1 MNKEKILTEEDKE
14 DLGLLLLM
22 QQVDKKKVVSR
33 REIMKVLSDNKK

>member
-1 MNKEKILTEEDKE
+1 MNKEKLLTEAKE

-22 QQVDKKKVVSR
+22 QQVNKKKVVSR